1 VPTGG
6 TGSATAPTPSTATA
20 GVTNYYVSQSI
31 LGCESPRTLIAVT
44 VTALP
49 ALPTVVS
56 PVTYCVGATATA
68 LTATGTGLKWYTTA
82 TGGVGSATAPTPL
95 TAAIGSTTYYVSQTA
110 GACESGRAAIVVNVT
125 AVTAAP
131 TVTSP
136 VVYCQ
141 GATAAALVA
150 TGTGL
155 LWYTAATGGTGSATA
170 PTVSTATVGSTTYY
184 VSQTGNCE
192 SPRAAIVVTVNITPA
207 APVVT
212 AAISYCQGSPTVP
225 LTATGTGLLWY
236 TAATGGTG
244 TATAPTPSTATTGAT
259 TYYVSQTT
267 GVCEGPRTAITV
279 TVTSAPSITA
289 QPLDITSCAT
299 TATFNVTAT
308 GTGLTYQWFVSTDAG
323 VSYAP
328 IAGATAST
336 LNLTGLTPSQSN
348 NKYRCVVSSGSC
360 TVATSN
366 SASAKVG
373 TNPVVVLTAAP
384 TTAFNPYTNGGV
396 YATVSPAGNYT
407 YKWTRNTSLLNN
419 TGSAITRTNGLLDDF
434 GAYSVTVTDVATG
447 CIGLS
452 NTVSVSDVPGSND
465 QLFASP
471 NPTTGIVKISYYSS
485 ATTPQVRAVDIY
497 DEKGARIIVTSLTF
511 TGRYGSANV
520 DLTPYTKGNYFIIL
534 RDASGNKL
542 ASQKVIKY

>member
-1 VPTGG
+1 
-6 TGSATAPTPSTATA
+6 
-20 GVTNYYVSQSI
+20 
-31 LGCESPRTLIAVT
+31 
-44 VTALP
+44 
-49 ALPTVVS
+49 
-56 PVTYCVGATATA
+56 
-68 LTATGTGLKWYTTA
+68 
-82 TGGVGSATAPTPL
+82 
-95 TAAIGSTTYYVSQTA
+95 
-110 GACESGRAAIVVNVT
+110 
-125 AVTAAP
+125 
-131 TVTSP
+131 
-136 VVYCQ
+136 
-141 GATAAALVA
+141 
-150 TGTGL
+150 L
-155 LWYTAATGGTGSATA
+155 LWYTAPIGGTGSATA
-170 PTVSTATVGSTTYY
+170 PTVSTAAVGSTTYY

-207 APVVT
+207 TPVVT
-212 AAISYCQGSPTVP
+212 ATLSYCQGSPTVP

-236 TAATGGTG
+236 AAATGGTG
-244 TATAPTPSTATTGAT
+244 SATAPTPSTSATGST

-396 YATVSPAGNYT
+396 YATVSPVGNYT
-407 YKWTRNTSLLNN
+407 YKWTRNSALLSNA
-419 TGSAITRTNGLLDDF
+419 GSSITRTNGLLDDF

-471 NPTTGIVKISYYSS
+471 NPTNGIVKISYYSS
-485 ATTPQVRAVDIY
+485 TTAPQARNVDIY
-497 DEKGARIIVTSLTF
+497 DEKGARIIVASLTF
-511 TGRYGSANV
+511 TGRYGSVNV
-520 DLTPYTKGNYFIIL
+520 DLTKYTKGNYFIIL